1 MCNQVNSLWD
11 ATRHSL
17 LITIALADDLS
28 QPYMRNPA
36 RKIDKKL
43 LSRQP
48 ARGGHEIGIA
58 APGINV
64 QPAAAGIA
72 RINA

>member
-1 MCNQVNSLWD
+1 MTFHNLTC
-11 ATRHSL
+11 AIRHAKL
-17 LITIALADDLS
+17 T
-28 QPYMRNPA
+28 
-36 RKIDKKL
+36 KKL

-64 QPAAAGIA
+64 QPAAA
-72 RINA
+72 